1 MIDEIIKYGNF
12 RSEKK
17 NKNKTQII
25 LTNTSRNI
33 NDFLQ
38 SLKYRHNG
46 KYDKIPNY
54 IVTRDGKVLQLL
66 DNDEYTNY
74 NTTSSINRN
83 SVIVCLENLGWLE
96 KEPLKNYHINW
107 IGDIYKQKVFN
118 KTWRDYFFWQPYPEE
133 QIILTSKLCVKL
145 TKETNIPLK
154 SVEHNTKIN
163 GVEKFNGIINRS
175 NLSEDYTDLSPAF
188 NFVYLL
194 ENFNDEQ

>member
-12 RSEKK
+12 KSDKK

-38 SLKYRHNG
+38 SLKYRYNG

-163 GVEKFNGIINRS
+163 GIEKFEGIVTKS
-175 NLSEDYTDLSPAF
+175 NFDSDFTDVSPAF
-188 NFVYLL
+188 NFEIFNKYLK
-194 ENFNDEQ
+194 ND

>member
-1 MIDEIIKYGNF
+1 MIDKIIKYGNF
-12 RSEKK
+12 RSDKK

-38 SLKYRHNG
+38 SLKYRYNG

-163 GVEKFNGIINRS
+163 GIEKFEGIVTKS
-175 NLSEDYTDLSPAF
+175 NFDSDFTDVSPAF
-188 NFVYLL
+188 NFEIFNKYLK
-194 ENFNDEQ
+194 ND

>member
-12 RSEKK
+12 KSDKK

-38 SLKYRHNG
+38 SLKYRYNG

-74 NTTSSINRN
+74 NTTSSTNNYRV
-83 SVIVCLENLGWLE
+83 SV
-96 KEPLKNYHINW
+96 Y
-107 IGDIYKQKVFN
+107 
-118 KTWRDYFFWQPYPEE
+118 R
-133 QIILTSKLCVKL
+133 
-145 TKETNIPLK
+145 
-154 SVEHNTKIN
+154 
-163 GVEKFNGIINRS
+163 
-175 NLSEDYTDLSPAF
+175 
-188 NFVYLL
+188 
-194 ENFNDEQ
+194 

>member
-12 RSEKK
+12 RSDKK

-38 SLKYRHNG
+38 SLKYRYNG

-133 QIILTSKLCVKL
+133 QIVLTSKLCVKL

-163 GVEKFNGIINRS
+163 GIEKFEGIVTKS
-175 NLSEDYTDLSPAF
+175 NFDSDFTDVSPAF
-188 NFVYLL
+188 NFEIFNKYLK
-194 ENFNDEQ
+194 ND

>member
-12 RSEKK
+12 KSDKK

-38 SLKYRHNG
+38 SLKYRYNG

-107 IGDIYKQKVFN
+107 IGYIYKQKVFN

-163 GVEKFNGIINRS
+163 GIEKFEGIVTKS
-175 NLSEDYTDLSPAF
+175 NFYSDFTDVSPAF
-188 NFVYLL
+188 NFEIFNKYLK
-194 ENFNDEQ
+194 ND

>member
-12 RSEKK
+12 KSDKK

-38 SLKYRHNG
+38 SLKYRYNG

-118 KTWRDYFFWQPYPEE
+118 KTWRDYFFWQPDPEE

-163 GVEKFNGIINRS
+163 GIEKFEGIVTKS
-175 NLSEDYTDLSPAF
+175 NFDSDFTDVSPAF
-188 NFVYLL
+188 NFEIFNKYLK
-194 ENFNDEQ
+194 ND

>member
-1 MIDEIIKYGNF
+1 MVDEIIKYGNF
-12 RSEKK
+12 RSDKK

-38 SLKYRHNG
+38 SLKYRYNG

-133 QIILTSKLCVKL
+133 QIVLTSKLCVKL

-163 GVEKFNGIINRS
+163 GIEKFEGIVTKS
-175 NLSEDYTDLSPAF
+175 NFDSDFTDVSPAF
-188 NFVYLL
+188 NFEIFNKYLK
-194 ENFNDEQ
+194 ND

>member
-96 KEPLKNYHINW
+96 KEPLKNYHINC

-163 GVEKFNGIINRS
+163 GIEKFEGIVTKS
-175 NLSEDYTDLSPAF
+175 NFDSDFTDVSPAF
-188 NFVYLL
+188 NFEIFNKYLK
-194 ENFNDEQ
+194 ND

>member
-1 MIDEIIKYGNF
+1 MIDKIIKYGNF
-12 RSEKK
+12 RSDKK

-38 SLKYRHNG
+38 SLKYRYNG
-46 KYDKIPNY
+46 IYDKIPNY

-163 GVEKFNGIINRS
+163 GIEKFEGIVTKS
-175 NLSEDYTDLSPAF
+175 NFDSDFTDVSPAF
-188 NFVYLL
+188 NFEIFNKYLK
-194 ENFNDEQ
+194 ND

>member
-12 RSEKK
+12 KSDKK

-38 SLKYRHNG
+38 SLKYRYNG

-163 GVEKFNGIINRS
+163 GIEKFEGIVTKS
-175 NLSEDYTDLSPAF
+175 NFYSDFTDVSPAF
-188 NFVYLL
+188 NFEIFNKYLK
-194 ENFNDEQ
+194 ND

>member
-1 MIDEIIKYGNF
+1 M
-12 RSEKK
+12 
-17 NKNKTQII
+17 
-25 LTNTSRNI
+25 
-33 NDFLQ
+33 
-38 SLKYRHNG
+38 
-46 KYDKIPNY
+46 
-54 IVTRDGKVLQLL
+54 

-163 GVEKFNGIINRS
+163 GIEKFEGIVTKS
-175 NLSEDYTDLSPAF
+175 NFDSDFTDVSPAF
-188 NFVYLL
+188 NFEIFNKYLK
-194 ENFNDEQ
+194 ND